1 MKINIPRSAV
11 LTLIEVLEKILF
23 KLAENNGDNKTAPV
37 ERSLPFG
44 LKYKLVSNYNSLVTV
59 ASDYDTKRKEIIK
72 KYGVENEETHEYS
85 IQDEESKSKALDEI
99 TKMLAESVI
108 VEVLKISTKEI
119 EEVNDES
126 IELST
131 VDIILLQEFLVK
143 KETDI
148 NDIREPRKFT

>member
-11 LTLIEVLEKILF
+11 LTLVEVLEKILF
-23 KLAENNGDNKTAPV
+23 KFAENNGDNKTAPV

-44 LKYKLVSNYNSLVTV
+44 LKYKLVSNYNSLVIV

-143 KETDI
+143 KEG
-148 NDIREPRKFT
+148 N

>member
-23 KLAENNGDNKTAPV
+23 KPAENNGDNKTAPV

-44 LKYKLVSNYNSLVTV
+44 LKYKLVSNYSSLVTA

-143 KETDI
+143 KEG
-148 NDIREPRKFT
+148 N

>member
-44 LKYKLVSNYNSLVTV
+44 LKYKLVSNYNSLVTA

-143 KETDI
+143 KEG
-148 NDIREPRKFT
+148 N

>member
-11 LTLIEVLEKILF
+11 LTLIEVMEKILF
-23 KLAENNGDNKTAPV
+23 KPAENNGDNKIVPV

-44 LKYKLVSNYNSLVTV
+44 LKYKLVSNYNSLVTA

-99 TKMLAESVI
+99 AKMLAENVI

-143 KETDI
+143 KEG
-148 NDIREPRKFT
+148 N

>member
-23 KLAENNGDNKTAPV
+23 KPAENNGDNKTVPV
-37 ERSLPFG
+37 ERSIPFG

-119 EEVNDES
+119 EEVNDGS

-143 KETDI
+143 KEG
-148 NDIREPRKFT
+148 N

>member
-1 MKINIPRSAV
+1 MKVNIPRSAV

-23 KLAENNGDNKTAPV
+23 KPAENNGDNKTVPV
-37 ERSLPFG
+37 ERSIPFG

-72 KYGVENEETHEYS
+72 KYGVEDEETHEYS
-85 IQDEESKSKALDEI
+85 IQNEESKSKALDEI

-119 EEVNDES
+119 EEVSDES

-143 KETDI
+143 KEG
-148 NDIREPRKFT
+148 N

>member
-23 KLAENNGDNKTAPV
+23 KLAENTDGSKLAPV

-44 LKYKLVSNYNSLVTV
+44 LKYKLVSNYNSLVT
-59 ASDYDTKRKEIIK
+59 ASSDYDTKRKEIIK
-72 KYGVENEETHEYS
+72 KYGVEDEETHEYS
-85 IQDEESKSKALDEI
+85 IQNEESKSKALDEI
-99 TKMLAESVI
+99 AKMLAESVI

-119 EEVNDES
+119 EEVSDES

-143 KETDI
+143 KEG
-148 NDIREPRKFT
+148 N

>member
-99 TKMLAESVI
+99 AKMLAESVI

-131 VDIILLQEFLVK
+131 VDIILLQEFLVE
-143 KETDI
+143 KEG
-148 NDIREPRKFT
+148 N

>member
-23 KLAENNGDNKTAPV
+23 KPAENNGDNKTAPV

-99 TKMLAESVI
+99 AKILAESVV

-143 KETDI
+143 KEG
-148 NDIREPRKFT
+148 N

>member
-44 LKYKLVSNYNSLVTV
+44 LKYKLVSNYNSLVIV

-99 TKMLAESVI
+99 TKMLAESVV

-143 KETDI
+143 KEG
-148 NDIREPRKFT
+148 N

>member
-44 LKYKLVSNYNSLVTV
+44 LKYKLVSNYNSLVT
-59 ASDYDTKRKEIIK
+59 ASSDYDTKRKEIIK

-143 KETDI
+143 KEG
-148 NDIREPRKFT
+148 N

>member
-1 MKINIPRSAV
+1 MKVNIPRSAV

-23 KLAENNGDNKTAPV
+23 KPAENNGDNKTVPV
-37 ERSLPFG
+37 ERSIPFG

-143 KETDI
+143 KEG
-148 NDIREPRKFT
+148 N

>member
-1 MKINIPRSAV
+1 MKTNIPRSAV

-143 KETDI
+143 KEG
-148 NDIREPRKFT
+148 N

>member
-119 EEVNDES
+119 EEVSDES

-143 KETDI
+143 KEG
-148 NDIREPRKFT
+148 N

>member
-23 KLAENNGDNKTAPV
+23 RPAENNGDNKTAPV

-99 TKMLAESVI
+99 TKMLAESVV

-143 KETDI
+143 KEG
-148 NDIREPRKFT
+148 N

>member
-44 LKYKLVSNYNSLVTV
+44 LKYKLVSNYNSLVTA
-59 ASDYDTKRKEIIK
+59 ASDYDIKRKEIIK

-143 KETDI
+143 KEG
-148 NDIREPRKFT
+148 N

>member
-1 MKINIPRSAV
+1 MKINIPRSAA

-99 TKMLAESVI
+99 TKMLAESVV

-143 KETDI
+143 KEG
-148 NDIREPRKFT
+148 N

>member
-11 LTLIEVLEKILF
+11 LTLVEVLEKILF
-23 KLAENNGDNKTAPV
+23 KFAENNGDNKTAPV

-44 LKYKLVSNYNSLVTV
+44 LKYKLVSNYNSLVTA

-99 TKMLAESVI
+99 AKMLSESVI
-108 VEVLKISTKEI
+108 VEVLKVPTKEI

-143 KETDI
+143 KEG
-148 NDIREPRKFT
+148 N

>member
-23 KLAENNGDNKTAPV
+23 KPAENNGGNKTAPV

-44 LKYKLVSNYNSLVTV
+44 LKYKLVSNYNSLVTA

-143 KETDI
+143 KEG
-148 NDIREPRKFT
+148 N

>member
-23 KLAENNGDNKTAPV
+23 KPAENNGDNKTAPV

-44 LKYKLVSNYNSLVTV
+44 LKYKLVSNYNSLVTA

-99 TKMLAESVI
+99 AKMLAESVI
-108 VEVLKISTKEI
+108 VEVLKVPTKEI

-131 VDIILLQEFLVK
+131 LDIILLQEFLVE
-143 KETDI
+143 KEG
-148 NDIREPRKFT
+148 N

>member
-23 KLAENNGDNKTAPV
+23 KFAENNGDNKTAPV

-59 ASDYDTKRKEIIK
+59 ASDYDAKRKEIIK

-143 KETDI
+143 KEG
-148 NDIREPRKFT
+148 N

>member
-23 KLAENNGDNKTAPV
+23 KPAENNGDNKTAPV

-44 LKYKLVSNYNSLVTV
+44 LKYKLVSNYNSLVTA

-99 TKMLAESVI
+99 AKMLAESVI
-108 VEVLKISTKEI
+108 VEVLKVPTKEI

-143 KETDI
+143 EEG
-148 NDIREPRKFT
+148 N

>member
-23 KLAENNGDNKTAPV
+23 KPAENTDGSKLAPV

-99 TKMLAESVI
+99 AKMLAESVV

-143 KETDI
+143 KEG
-148 NDIREPRKFT
+148 N

>member
-23 KLAENNGDNKTAPV
+23 KPAENNGDNKIVPV

-44 LKYKLVSNYNSLVTV
+44 LKYKLVSNYNSLVIA

-99 TKMLAESVI
+99 AKMLAESVI
-108 VEVLKISTKEI
+108 VEVLKVPTKEI

-131 VDIILLQEFLVK
+131 VDIILLQEFLVE
-143 KETDI
+143 KEG
-148 NDIREPRKFT
+148 N

>member
-1 MKINIPRSAV
+1 MKVNIPRSAV

-23 KLAENNGDNKTAPV
+23 KPAENTDGSKSAPV
-37 ERSLPFG
+37 ERSIPFG

-72 KYGVENEETHEYS
+72 KYGVEDEETHEYS
-85 IQDEESKSKALDEI
+85 IQNEESKSKALDEI

-119 EEVNDES
+119 EEVSDES

-143 KETDI
+143 KEG
-148 NDIREPRKFT
+148 N

>member
-1 MKINIPRSAV
+1 MKVNIPRSAV

-23 KLAENNGDNKTAPV
+23 KPTENNGDNKTVPV
-37 ERSLPFG
+37 ERSIPFG

-72 KYGVENEETHEYS
+72 KYGVEDEETHEYS
-85 IQDEESKSKALDEI
+85 IQNEESKSKALDEI

-143 KETDI
+143 KEG
-148 NDIREPRKFT
+148 N

>member
-1 MKINIPRSAV
+1 MKTNIPRSAV

-23 KLAENNGDNKTAPV
+23 KPAENNGDNKTAPV

-44 LKYKLVSNYNSLVTV
+44 LKYKLVSNYNSLVTA

-99 TKMLAESVI
+99 AKMLAESVV

-143 KETDI
+143 KEG
-148 NDIREPRKFT
+148 N

>member
-23 KLAENNGDNKTAPV
+23 KLTENNGDNKTAPV

-99 TKMLAESVI
+99 AKMLAENVI

-143 KETDI
+143 KEG
-148 NDIREPRKFT
+148 N

>member
-23 KLAENNGDNKTAPV
+23 KPAENNGDNKTAPV

-99 TKMLAESVI
+99 AKMLAESVI
-108 VEVLKISTKEI
+108 VEVLKVPTKEI

-131 VDIILLQEFLVK
+131 VDIILLQEFLVE
-143 KETDI
+143 KEG
-148 NDIREPRKFT
+148 N

>member
-23 KLAENNGDNKTAPV
+23 KLAENNGDNKTVPV

-44 LKYKLVSNYNSLVTV
+44 LKYKLVSNYNSLVT
-59 ASDYDTKRKEIIK
+59 ASSDYDTKRKEIIK
-72 KYGVENEETHEYS
+72 KYGVEDEETHEYS
-85 IQDEESKSKALDEI
+85 IQNEESKSKALDEI

-143 KETDI
+143 KEG
-148 NDIREPRKFT
+148 N

>member
-11 LTLIEVLEKILF
+11 LTLVEVLEKILF
-23 KLAENNGDNKTAPV
+23 KPAENNGDNKTVPV

-44 LKYKLVSNYNSLVTV
+44 LKYKLVSNYNSLVIA

-131 VDIILLQEFLVK
+131 VDIILLQEFLVE
-143 KETDI
+143 KEG
-148 NDIREPRKFT
+148 N

>member
-23 KLAENNGDNKTAPV
+23 KPAENNGDNKTVPV

-44 LKYKLVSNYNSLVTV
+44 LKYKLVSNYNSLVIA

-99 TKMLAESVI
+99 AKMLSESVI
-108 VEVLKISTKEI
+108 VEVLKVPTKEI

-143 KETDI
+143 KEG
-148 NDIREPRKFT
+148 N

>member
-44 LKYKLVSNYNSLVTV
+44 LKYKLVSNYNSLVIA

-143 KETDI
+143 KEG
-148 NDIREPRKFT
+148 N

>member
-23 KLAENNGDNKTAPV
+23 KPAENNGDNKTAPV

-44 LKYKLVSNYNSLVTV
+44 LKYKLVSNYSSLVTA

-99 TKMLAESVI
+99 AKMLAESVI

-143 KETDI
+143 KEG
-148 NDIREPRKFT
+148 N

>member
-131 VDIILLQEFLVK
+131 VDIILLQEFLVE
-143 KETDI
+143 KEG
-148 NDIREPRKFT
+148 N

>member
-11 LTLIEVLEKILF
+11 LTLIEVMEKILF
-23 KLAENNGDNKTAPV
+23 KPAENNGDNKIVPV

-143 KETDI
+143 KEG
-148 NDIREPRKFT
+148 N

>member
-11 LTLIEVLEKILF
+11 LTLIEVMEKILF
-23 KLAENNGDNKTAPV
+23 KPAENNSDNKIVPV

-44 LKYKLVSNYNSLVTV
+44 LKYKLVSNYNSLVTA

-99 TKMLAESVI
+99 AKMLAENVI

-143 KETDI
+143 KEG
-148 NDIREPRKFT
+148 N

>member
-23 KLAENNGDNKTAPV
+23 KPAENNGDNKTAPV

-44 LKYKLVSNYNSLVTV
+44 LKYKLVSNYNSLVTA

-72 KYGVENEETHEYS
+72 KYGVEDEETHEYS

-99 TKMLAESVI
+99 AKMLAESVV

-143 KETDI
+143 KEG
-148 NDIREPRKFT
+148 N

>member
-11 LTLIEVLEKILF
+11 LTLVEVLEKILF
-23 KLAENNGDNKTAPV
+23 KPAENNGDNKTVPV

-44 LKYKLVSNYNSLVTV
+44 LKYKLVSNYNSLVIA

-72 KYGVENEETHEYS
+72 KYGVEDEETHEYS
-85 IQDEESKSKALDEI
+85 IQNEESKSKALDEI
-99 TKMLAESVI
+99 TKMLAESVV

-119 EEVNDES
+119 EEVSDES

-143 KETDI
+143 KEG
-148 NDIREPRKFT
+148 N

>member
-72 KYGVENEETHEYS
+72 KYGVEDEETHEYS
-85 IQDEESKSKALDEI
+85 IQNEESKSKALDEI
-99 TKMLAESVI
+99 AKMLAESVV

-143 KETDI
+143 KEG
-148 NDIREPRKFT
+148 N